1 LIKFVKIIQV
11 EIISIIHQTKNL
23 VLNLELSSSE
33 EDKKKYLSDLKET
46 LDKLESDYIKLEQT
60 QDLVVSHLKQ
70 ELSRLN
76 RL

>member
-1 LIKFVKIIQV
+1 LIKFVKIIRV

-23 VLNLELSSSE
+23 VLNLELSSDE

>member
-1 LIKFVKIIQV
+1 MIKFVKIIQV

-23 VLNLELSSSE
+23 VLNLELSSNE

>member
-1 LIKFVKIIQV
+1 MIKFVKIIQV

-23 VLNLELSSSE
+23 VLNLELSSNE
-33 EDKKKYLSDLKET
+33 EDKNKYLSDLKEA
-46 LDKLESDYIKLEQT
+46 LDKLESNYIKLEQT

>member
-1 LIKFVKIIQV
+1 MIKFVKIIQV

-23 VLNLELSSSE
+23 VLNLELSSCE

-46 LDKLESDYIKLEQT
+46 LDKLESDYLKLEQT

>member
-1 LIKFVKIIQV
+1 V

-23 VLNLELSSSE
+23 VLNLELSSNE

>member
-1 LIKFVKIIQV
+1 V

-46 LDKLESDYIKLEQT
+46 LDKLESDYLKLEQT

>member
-1 LIKFVKIIQV
+1 LIKFVKIIRV

-46 LDKLESDYIKLEQT
+46 LDKLESDYLKLEQT

>member
-1 LIKFVKIIQV
+1 MIKFVKIIQV

>member
-1 LIKFVKIIQV
+1 M

-46 LDKLESDYIKLEQT
+46 LDKLESDYLKLEQT

>member
-1 LIKFVKIIQV
+1 M

-23 VLNLELSSSE
+23 VLNLELSSNE

>member
-23 VLNLELSSSE
+23 VLNLELSSNE

>member
-1 LIKFVKIIQV
+1 M

-23 VLNLELSSSE
+23 VLNLELSSNE

-46 LDKLESDYIKLEQT
+46 LDKLESDYLKLEQT

>member
-1 LIKFVKIIQV
+1 M
-11 EIISIIHQTKNL
+11 EIISIIHQIKNL

-46 LDKLESDYIKLEQT
+46 LDKLEFDYIKLEQT

>member
-1 LIKFVKIIQV
+1 MIKFVKIIQV

-46 LDKLESDYIKLEQT
+46 LDKLESDYLKLEQT

>member
-1 LIKFVKIIQV
+1 MIKFVKIIQV

-23 VLNLELSSSE
+23 VLNLELSSNE

-46 LDKLESDYIKLEQT
+46 LDKLESDYLKLEQT

>member
-1 LIKFVKIIQV
+1 MIKFVKIIRV

-46 LDKLESDYIKLEQT
+46 LDKLESDYLKLEQT

>member
-1 LIKFVKIIQV
+1 MIKFVKIIRV

-23 VLNLELSSSE
+23 VLNLELSSDE